1 MAENNDIV
9 QNYLPNWLLK
19 VKRKREK
26 IQIPLLEWYAE
37 HARVLPWRRKR
48 HPYSTWVS
56 EIMLQQTRVDTVL
69 DYFKRFMKRFPSI
82 RKLAQASEDE
92 VFKMWEGLGYY
103 NRARNLHT
111 GAQKIVYELGG
122 RYPKTVEEWQK
133 IPGVGRYTAGAIVS
147 IVYGKAVP
155 ILDTNV
161 KRVLARLFLIQENVD
176 SHSVVHHLWQAAE
189 TLVPETDPSSFNQAM
204 MELGARVCIPR
215 NPKCDVCPVYH
226 SCDARKRD
234 MQNELPVR
242 ARKKP
247 VPHRHVVAAAIRKKG
262 SYLLGKTPEREDAQ
276 WIMGVS
282 RRQGGRGGNP
292 RGCPDAGD
300 RGGDGSAD
308 SDCKAPDFRRSF
320 LYPSEG
326 HDPFVSV

>member
-1 MAENNDIV
+1 M
-9 QNYLPNWLLK
+9 
-19 VKRKREK
+19 EK

-37 HARVLPWRRKR
+37 HDVLPGRRKR
-48 HPYSTWVS
+48 HPYSTRFLRS
-56 EIMLQQTRVDTVL
+56 CCSRPADTVL
-69 DYFKRFMKRFPSI
+69 DYFKRFMKRLPSI

-189 TLVPETDPSSFNQAM
+189 TPFLKPIPAPSTVQ
-204 MELGARVCIPR
+204 
-215 NPKCDVCPVYH
+215 
-226 SCDARKRD
+226 
-234 MQNELPVR
+234 
-242 ARKKP
+242 
-247 VPHRHVVAAAIRKKG
+247 
-262 SYLLGKTPEREDAQ
+262 
-276 WIMGVS
+276 
-282 RRQGGRGGNP
+282 
-292 RGCPDAGD
+292 
-300 RGGDGSAD
+300 
-308 SDCKAPDFRRSF
+308 
-320 LYPSEG
+320 
-326 HDPFVSV
+326 